1 MNGPAV
7 STRQEEVRP
16 LAVVSMEA
24 QGECL
29 SVCASVGAARV
40 LGVLV
45 STVSAPSF
53 LCLLRQGLR
62 LDLALLASF

>member
-7 STRQEEVRP
+7 SELQEEVQT

-29 SVCASVGAARV
+29 SV
-40 LGVLV
+40 
-45 STVSAPSF
+45 
-53 LCLLRQGLR
+53 R
-62 LDLALLASF
+62 L

>member
-7 STRQEEVRP
+7 SERQEEVQT

-24 QGECL
+24 QGERL

-40 LGVLV
+40 RGVHV
-45 STVSAPSF
+45 STVSAPNF
-53 LCLLRQGLR
+53 LCLLKRGLR
-62 LDLALLASF
+62 LDPALLASF